1 MQLSYTCLKP
11 NAFDKIRNLR
21 TEYKL
26 QIRFCNVVGQYVEGY
41 KTAKFIE
48 LFERELLTLK
58 NHICRLFTVDLPDY
72 PLLSS
77 FRLASVEASAH
88 RVSEYSITRSRFST
102 PYSAVTF
109 HSLRHP
115 YNGFDISLCY

>member
-11 NAFDKIRNLR
+11 NAFNKIRNLQ

-26 QIRFCNVVGQYVEGY
+26 QIRFCNVVGQYVERY
-41 KTAKFIE
+41 EVAKFIE

-58 NHICRLFTVDLPDY
+58 HHICRLLTVDLPDY
-72 PLLSS
+72 PLLPF

-88 RVSEYSITRSRFST
+88 RVSEYAITRSRFSP